1 MAAAADYAITFACY
15 NQVAYT
21 KACVE
26 SMVRH
31 GVDLGRVVAV
41 DNGSGDETRE
51 YLSSLPLGG
60 RALNKV
66 NLGCGV
72 AWNQGALALQATWTI
87 VMNNDVL
94 VSPHWID
101 GLIGAAETHGL
112 KIVSPAL
119 IEGADDYDVDAY
131 LAEASERMK
140 GALRPGVP
148 HAVCVAIHE
157 SVWMDIGYFASVPKL
172 WGYEDTLFFHAARK
186 AGIASGITGASWLHH
201 YGSITLSAMKRER
214 GLTGKQGLSDRRAY
228 RLLQETWLQRKL
240 EKARRLRQ
248 LREWRSQ
255 ELARYGMTL
264 HGVRENG
271 TFRWL

>member
-1 MAAAADYAITFACY
+1 MATADYAITFACY

-41 DNGSGDETRE
+41 DNGSGDETRD

-60 RALNKV
+60 RVFNKV

-72 AWNQGALALQATWTI
+72 AWNQGALALQAPWTI

-94 VSPHWID
+94 VSAGWID

-112 KIVSPAL
+112 RIVSPAL
-119 IEGADDYDVDAY
+119 IEGADDYPVDAF
-131 LAEASERMK
+131 LADASAKLK

-172 WGYEDTLFFHAARK
+172 WGFEDTLFFHAARK

-228 RLLQETWLQRKL
+228 RLLQETWLARKL

-255 ELARYGMTL
+255 ELARFGMTL
-264 HGVRENG
+264 HGVREQG
-271 TFRWL
+271 AFRWL